1 MFFYL
6 LKKLM
11 FKNRIVGGALFD
23 EELIRRTQED
33 TKIHLPSFGHRC
45 TFAPNGPLTSLP
57 KNYVGC
63 LFGVHIKGGM
73 GGVAEGF
80 GEVFVGVRMAIGGSV
95 RNYIT
100 RLLEPRQQPQHFL

>member
-63 LFGVHIKGGM
+63 LFGVHIKGGWGRGIR
-73 GGVAEGF
+73 GGICWCPNGNWRKRA
-80 GEVFVGVRMAIGGSV
+80 
-95 RNYIT
+95 
-100 RLLEPRQQPQHFL
+100 